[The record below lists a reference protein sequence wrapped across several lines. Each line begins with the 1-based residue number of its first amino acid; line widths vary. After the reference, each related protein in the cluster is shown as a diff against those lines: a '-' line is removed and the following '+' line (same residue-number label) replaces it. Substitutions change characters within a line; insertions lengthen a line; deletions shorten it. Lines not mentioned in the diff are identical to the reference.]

1 VIKKPRK
8 ASSAAVRSLLTAS
21 PTPAAAAPSAAAPP
35 PDGAPSLAAAIAAA
49 AIQAPKVVT
58 SQTSG
63 GDGTPPHIA
72 SHTQTPGGVG
82 PPGTPSTLGT
92 NHGTTTVT
100 DQVSGL
106 IAHVPA
112 LASRDNAATHAA
124 AASATLDDFAD
135 MANEL
140 RLLTAAQSRARSSIA
155 SPHFNGCPPR
165 ELARQLLLNDSTDEF
180 PDLTTQA
187 QLQFIQ
193 AAYSRARSS
202 AANPHSNGRM
212 PP

>member
-1 VIKKPRK
+1 
-8 ASSAAVRSLLTAS
+8 L

-49 AIQAPKVVT
+49 AIHAPKVVT
-58 SQTSG
+58 SQTSKS
-63 GDGTPPHIA
+63 DGTPAHTA
-72 SHTQTPGGVG
+72 SHSHTPGGVG
-82 PPGTPSTLGT
+82 SPGTPSTLGT

-106 IAHVPA
+106 IAHAPA
-112 LASRDNAATHAA
+112 PASRDNAATHAA

-140 RLLTAAQSRARSSIA
+140 RLLHSAQSRVRSSIA
-155 SPHFNGCPPR
+155 SHHFNGCPPR
-165 ELARQLLLNDSTDEF
+165 ELARQLLLNDSTEEF
-180 PDLTTQA
+180 SDLTTQA
-187 QLQFIQ
+187 QLQFTQ

-202 AANPHSNGRM
+202 AASPHSNGRT